1 MTTITLNRVSKSF
14 EGGIIA
20 VDDVSLQIT
29 SGDVLAILG
38 PSSSGKSTLLRLIAG
53 TLKPD
58 SGEVFYGQSNL
69 KDIALRDRGIG
80 MVFQEGALMPQW
92 IAQRSVDFWSRLRNR
107 EDEIPER
114 IRRIS
119 KITGIGLDKLL
130 GRRPK
135 QLSGGEQQRVSIARA
150 LARDMRL
157 LLFDEPFANLDAKF
171 RAEARVELKRLLQE
185 FPATTVYVTHDQT
198 EAVALSHRIAVMR
211 AGKLEQ
217 IGTYHDLYTRP
228 INLFVAEFI
237 GIPTINLFLGYTE
250 NGQWHG
256 ENFGGYPI
264 RRDLSDGTKVAM
276 GIRPEFI
283 RLEDGG
289 IPAVVDIATPFY
301 AERQW
306 LLELRLAKE
315 RWQMILPL
323 DQKVEV
329 GTTIYCGLDPEGILY
344 FNPRTGKRIG

>member
-1 MTTITLNRVSKSF
+1 MTTITLNRVSKNF

-38 PSSSGKSTLLRLIAG
+38 PSGSGKSTLLRLTAG
-53 TLKPD
+53 ILKPD

-69 KDIALRDRGIG
+69 KDIDLKERGIG

-107 EDEIPER
+107 ENEIPER

-171 RAEARVELKRLLQE
+171 RTEARVELKRLLQE

-198 EAVALSHRIAVMR
+198 EALALSDRIAVMR

-217 IGTYHDLYTRP
+217 VGTYRDLYTRP

-237 GIPTINLFLGYTE
+237 GTPTINLFHGYTE
-250 NGQWHG
+250 NGQWRG

-264 RRDLSDGTKVAM
+264 RRDLADGTKITM

-283 RLEDGG
+283 RVEDGG
-289 IPAVVDIATPFY
+289 VPAVIDIAIPFY
-301 AERQW
+301 SERQW
-306 LLELRLAKE
+306 LLEVRMAKE
-315 RWQMILPL
+315 RWQIILPL
-323 DQKVEV
+323 DQQVEV
-329 GTTIYCGLDPEGILY
+329 GTTIYCGLNPEEILY
-344 FNPRTGKRIG
+344 FDPRTGKRIG